1 MSCAADEPGTERG
14 RAAAARGSAGAP
26 GRGRGSRGASARR
39 GWTADSGGAAKRG
52 AVLAKCPGAL
62 ARGDHCFGGVPAGA
76 WTQQILPL
84 TSPLPQLGEEGRS
97 GSILVPLPPPWGKL
111 MLKRAKRCPEGA
123 ACTSARGKLTGAR
136 GDEPPEM

>member
-39 GWTADSGGAAKRG
+39 GWTADSGGAAERG

-62 ARGDHCFGGVPAGA
+62 ARGDRCFGGVPAGA

-84 TSPLPQLGEEGRS
+84 TSPLPRFGEEGRS

-111 MLKRAKRCPEGA
+111 MLKEPKDVRRGPPAPAREGN
-123 ACTSARGKLTGAR
+123 
-136 GDEPPEM
+136 